1 MAQFPPNLDDGEVW
15 LPSDIFINEKPITKF
30 NPHHH
35 ISCSCSCYCMQDEY
49 DELAKRFAAF
59 ALRNVSKPNP
69 NSERF
74 RQAVR
79 YGSVTQGHAPL
90 EYILDLNG
98 GYGRSSSRNGH
109 RLSHEHLLVEQPQPP
124 QDVYENNLRARVLKS
139 QQNRVQNRVYPFQ
152 ASSGFGVSG
161 GGRGGGFVKE
171 SGGTGVFHP
180 RILNTTTT
188 TTTTTDLRKKQA
200 LRNRQEI
207 QATQH
212 LKAVGMGKQRE
223 SHHYLP
229 PEMALPQDWTY

>member
-35 ISCSCSCYCMQDEY
+35 FCCSCSCMQDEF
-49 DELAKRFAAF
+49 DELAQRFAAF
-59 ALRNVSKPNP
+59 TLRNVSKPHP

-79 YGSVTQGHAPL
+79 YGSVTQSHAPL

-98 GYGRSSSRNGH
+98 RSSSHNGH
-109 RLSHEHLLVEQPQPP
+109 RLSHEHLLVEQPQPS
-124 QDVYENNLRARVLKS
+124 QGVYENSLRARVLKS
-139 QQNRVQNRVYPFQ
+139 QQNRLYPFQ

-161 GGRGGGFVKE
+161 GRRGGGGGFVKE

-180 RILNTTTT
+180 RILN

-212 LKAVGMGKQRE
+212 LKAIGMDKQRE